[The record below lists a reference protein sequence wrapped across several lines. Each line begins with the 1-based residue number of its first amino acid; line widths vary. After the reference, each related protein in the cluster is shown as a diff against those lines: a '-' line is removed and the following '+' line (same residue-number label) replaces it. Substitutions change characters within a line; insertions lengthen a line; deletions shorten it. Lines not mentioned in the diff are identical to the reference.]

1 MSCPETGITVNN
13 QYTYTVDGCDPVSG
27 ATGSYYVPH
36 PVFTSNDGDCAVIQ
50 MNGVALGGFN
60 GLNN

>member
-13 QYTYTVDGCDPVSG
+13 QYTYTVDCCDPVSG